1 MDVNLELV
9 AIATIPALIVGGVA
23 YFGISSMVK
32 NEALK
37 QKYYLLKHN
46 QKEVLPLKLQ
56 AFERLTLFL
65 DRISIQK
72 LLVRVSPVSEDVS
85 DYKNLLIATIDQEFE
100 HNLAQQIYVSEDSWK
115 AILAAKNTVIAQLHK
130 LSESDAIENASSY
143 RKQALVDFAQSN
155 SSTVAQSILRSE
167 VRELFR

>member
-1 MDVNLELV
+1 MDINFELV
-9 AIATIPALIVGGVA
+9 AIAVLPAVIVGVVS
-23 YFGISSMVK
+23 YLGISTIVK

-37 QKYYLLKHN
+37 QKYYLLKHA

-72 LLVRVSPVSEDVS
+72 LLIRVSPVSEDVM

-100 HNLAQQIYVSEDSWK
+100 HNLTQQIYVSEESWK
-115 AILAAKNTVIAQLHK
+115 GLLAAKNTIIAQLHK
-130 LSESDAIENASSY
+130 LAEEDSVKNTSDF
-143 RKQALVDFAQSN
+143 RKRALVGSSETNATFLVQSM
-155 SSTVAQSILRSE
+155 IRSE